1 METSRELA
9 PEAWG
14 EYLEAVSRELL
25 NAHVSIEVV
34 TPPDQTM
41 VQARH
46 LALQALAY
54 DRRGDVFEVAGAQGG
69 PHLPSTLRRMV
80 DRPERI
86 VVDSWTLLAP
96 MTIQVDG
103 HDGISTVVRI
113 EREPEFGG

>member
-1 METSRELA
+1 MDVSRELA

-25 NAHVSIEVV
+25 HAHVSIEVV
-34 TPPDQTM
+34 TPPNRPM

-46 LALQALAY
+46 LALQGLAY
-54 DRRGDVFEVAGAQGG
+54 DHRVDVFEVAAAQGE
-69 PHLPSTLRRMV
+69 PHLPNMLRRMV
-80 DRPERI
+80 DQPERI

-103 HDGISTVVRI
+103 KDGVSTVVRI
-113 EREPEFGG
+113 EREPDFGG

>member
-1 METSRELA
+1 MDVIRELA
-9 PEAWG
+9 PEAWA
-14 EYLEAVSRELL
+14 EYLDAVSRELL
-25 NAHVSIEVV
+25 NAHVSIEVLS
-34 TPPDQTM
+34 PPNQPM

-46 LALQALAY
+46 LALQTLAY
-54 DRRGDVFEVAGAQGG
+54 DHRGDVFEVAVAQGG

-103 HDGISTVVRI
+103 NDGVSTVVRI
-113 EREPEFGG
+113 EREPDFAG